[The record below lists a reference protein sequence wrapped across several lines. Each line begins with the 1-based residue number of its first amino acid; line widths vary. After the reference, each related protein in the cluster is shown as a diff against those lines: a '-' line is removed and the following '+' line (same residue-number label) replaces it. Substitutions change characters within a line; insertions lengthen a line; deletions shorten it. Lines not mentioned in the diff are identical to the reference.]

1 MQETLPDC
9 KVAVSTITLR
19 SDNGKSTFTANQ
31 LTNDML
37 QSNIDIIDS
46 RNINSRYL
54 SWKGLH

>member
-9 KVAVSTITLR
+9 KEAVSTTTQR

-31 LTNDML
+31 LTNDRL
-37 QSNIDIIDS
+37 QSNINIIDS

-54 SWKGLH
+54 RWKGLH

>member
-1 MQETLPDC
+1 MQETLLDC
-9 KVAVSTITLR
+9 KEAVSTTTLR

-31 LTNDML
+31 LTNDRL
-37 QSNIDIIDS
+37 QSNINIIDS

>member
-9 KVAVSTITLR
+9 KEAVSTLR

-31 LTNDML
+31 LTNDRL
-37 QSNIDIIDS
+37 QSNINIIDS

-54 SWKGLH
+54 RWKGLH